1 MFPKTCNLLP
11 NDSDMQF
18 AVAIGAALRSEL
30 GDGHRAAK
38 TVMRWTGAC
47 ERTARIWLSGKGGP
61 SGCRLI
67 MLMRESDAVATAVL
81 KLAEREQ
88 MQFGLALSKI
98 RTAHLEAVR
107 SIDAV
112 LGSSG

>member
-11 NDSDMQF
+11 SDSDLQF

-67 MLMRESDAVATAVL
+67 MLMRESDAVAATVL
-81 KLAEREQ
+81 KLAEREH
-88 MQFGLALSKI
+88 MQFGLALCEM

-112 LGSSG
+112 LGTSK